1 MPQPNPIHLEAIRP
15 DTASLFSLLAQFPQ
29 LKGFHLVGG
38 TAIALIIGHRLS
50 NDLDFAFLGDKL
62 PIHQID
68 DLVAELKA
76 GGLPV
81 QLITDPSQISNFKI
95 ATGNRLLDFARDY
108 MFGDTKVTFFAMG
121 SKHTPGFIEFLNES
135 QPLHLPQVSFSVP
148 SLNSLRTTK
157 AVVLGQRVRSRD
169 LYDLYILVKDHGYTT
184 EQLLH
189 DAITYGTNNDVE
201 YHKAVLRGE
210 IPLDADDEGLDQ
222 VGVKTALHKIYGF
235 FDKEISRIEVEQ
247 AALIARGLM
256 ARDKAREADHYIAAD
271 EVLADLGKTLQVAK
285 AKRTSAK

>member
-121 SKHTPGFIEFLNES
+121 SKHTPIFIQLLKES
-135 QPLHLPQVSFSVP
+135 QPLNLPQISFSVP
-148 SLNSLRTTK
+148 SLSSLRTTK

-184 EQLLH
+184 EQLLQ

-201 YHKAVLRGE
+201 YYKAVLRGE

-222 VGVKTALHKIYGF
+222 VGVKTPLQKIYAF
-235 FDKEISRIEVEQ
+235 FDKEISRIEIEQ

-256 ARDKAREADHYIAAD
+256 ARDKARETNLYIAAD
-271 EVLADLGKTLQVAK
+271 EVVADLGKMLQASK
-285 AKRTSAK
+285 AKRPSAK